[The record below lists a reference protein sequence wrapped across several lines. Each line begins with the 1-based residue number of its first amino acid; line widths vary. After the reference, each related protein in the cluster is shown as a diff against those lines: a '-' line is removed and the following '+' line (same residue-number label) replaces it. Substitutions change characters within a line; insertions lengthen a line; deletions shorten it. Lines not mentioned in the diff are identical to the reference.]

1 MKIYDI
7 TRTLQDAPVYPGDM
21 PVVLQPVSSMAE
33 GNSCN
38 LTLITAGSHLGTHA
52 DAPCHVL
59 PDGDGIDRMPL
70 ENFCGD
76 CRVLTVTA
84 EELIRIDD
92 LKGRLGGRRASS
104 CARRKAL
111 ALRAGA
117 ADYLVQC
124 GVKLCDRRALR
135 RSRGQRA
142 RRPRILLGGGVAI
155 VENADLSGVPDD
167 DYLIFAFPVKLGGGD
182 GAPVRAVLLHAES
195 AVPPPPPRSTSRSRS
210 RRDVRAPR
218 RNRTERN
225 AAGDGLPTRG
235 RDRGRGNGSLIA
247 RLPNLSHSSA
257 AALDKSAAADYNKK
271 G

>member
-59 PDGDGIDRMPL
+59 PDGEGIDRMPL

-92 LKGRLGGRRASS
+92 LKGRLGGK
-104 CARRKAL
+104 ARIVLCTEGKRWL
-111 ALRAGA
+111 CEQA

-124 GVKLCDRRALR
+124 GVKLLVTDAL
-135 RSRGQRA
+135 SVA
-142 RRPRILLGGGVAI
+142 PADNELAVHRILLGGGVAI

-195 AVPPPPPRSTSRSRS
+195 AVPAPSPAIYVPEPLPAEMFAPSPEPDGAETQPETDSRPV
-210 RRDVRAPR
+210 DEPV
-218 RNRTERN
+218 
-225 AAGDGLPTRG
+225 DGATDP
-235 RDRGRGNGSLIA
+235 
-247 RLPNLSHSSA
+247 
-257 AALDKSAAADYNKK
+257 
-271 G
+271 